1 MNENANN
8 LLAIGGLVFAY
19 MDTHYPMVSSQKL
32 DIKTWQHVV
41 GKLPDLA
48 ISKNVSKNYNNNIS
62 GVSISGEFLSL
73 VASAIITDGASLLVD
88 FTSFLNS
95 VGDAV
100 FSAQMTSESYKA
112 LTCTYQSYI
121 KENALGGYFD
131 YGAIVLRQIEFSEHF
146 MELKGVCVDVKSV
159 SVSMSYVESTCL
171 VQTSRIREGGHDY
184 ESFQSLINKKS
195 TEQFK
200 KAKNFFNAPSTPP
213 KGHYTYSQLDRHS
226 AQVTRKMTQLTKVAN
241 YEPIYQDLCWCICCD

>member
-8 LLAIGGLVFAY
+8 LLAMGGLVFAY
-19 MDTHYPMVSSQKL
+19 MHTHYPTVSSQKL
-32 DIKTWQHVV
+32 DINTWQNVV
-41 GKLPDLA
+41 GNIPGLA
-48 ISKNVSKNYNNNIS
+48 IGSNVSKNYNNNIS

-73 VASAIITDGASLLVD
+73 IASAIITDGASLLVD

-95 VGDAV
+95 VGDVV

-121 KENALGGYFD
+121 KENALGGYLD

-146 MELKGVCVDVKSV
+146 MELKGVCFDAKSV

-171 VQTSRIREGGHDY
+171 VQTSRIREGGVDY
-184 ESFQSLINKKS
+184 ERFQSLINKNS
-195 TEQFK
+195 IEQFK
-200 KAKNFFNAPSTPP
+200 RAKNFFNAPNTP
-213 KGHYTYSQLDRHS
+213 
-226 AQVTRKMTQLTKVAN
+226 
-241 YEPIYQDLCWCICCD
+241 QDQITPASG